1 MGLISLQRPQGL
13 QAQPGA
19 QLEEE
24 QTTKNQDSAN
34 HVSELGTAHAEAG
47 NGIEASDA
55 PDVSK
60 PQPLQID
67 LKQGQFVGRPALQ
80 LRNFAAHS
88 MEMLQAK
95 MGQVKQKEEQE
106 GKVET

>member
-1 MGLISLQRPQGL
+1 MR
-13 QAQPGA
+13 
-19 QLEEE
+19 
-24 QTTKNQDSAN
+24 
-34 HVSELGTAHAEAG
+34 LGTVHAEAG

-60 PQPLQID
+60 PQPFAD
-67 LKQGQFVGRPALQ
+67 RFEAGAVCSASCFATAQ
-80 LRNFAAHS
+80 LFAHS
-88 MEMLQAK
+88 MKMLLAK